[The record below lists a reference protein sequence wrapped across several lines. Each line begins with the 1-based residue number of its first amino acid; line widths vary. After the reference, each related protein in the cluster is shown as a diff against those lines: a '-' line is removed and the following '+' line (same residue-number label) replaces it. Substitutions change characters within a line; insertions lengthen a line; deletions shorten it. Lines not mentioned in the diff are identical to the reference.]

1 MGQHLLRGSHLD
13 NFSVVH
19 KDDDVGQIQSLLHIV
34 GDKDEGFVQLLL
46 ERAYLLLEGPAGHG
60 IQGGEGLVHEYDGG
74 RGRQRPQDADALL
87 LSAGHFRGVFM
98 GVLLIGHVDQL
109 QQRVDN
115 LVTLLLAV
123 FQQGGHHADVLGHRH
138 IGKQADLLDHIADMA
153 AQFHLVLGGDVLL
166 VEVDLARRGLDEAV
180 DHLQRGGLTAAGRP
194 DQDSHLALLDLEGQ
208 VVQNLLAAVGQRYV
222 FKTKQ

>member
-1 MGQHLLRGSHLD
+1 
-13 NFSVVH
+13 
-19 KDDDVGQIQSLLHIV
+19 
-34 GDKDEGFVQLLL
+34 
-46 ERAYLLLEGPAGHG
+46 
-60 IQGGEGLVHEYDGG
+60 
-74 RGRQRPQDADALL
+74 
-87 LSAGHFRGVFM
+87 
-98 GVLLIGHVDQL
+98 
-109 QQRVDN
+109 
-115 LVTLLLAV
+115 
-123 FQQGGHHADVLGHRH
+123 
-138 IGKQADLLDHIADMA
+138 MA